1 MQVEAMR
8 RCEGAQPAGEETD
21 RLAGLERHD
30 LGEVRV
36 VGHERRHG
44 AFGHVHELRLRVT
57 AGERAHER
65 RGQQDV
71 ADGAEADQENA
82 QHVAK

>member
-1 MQVEAMR
+1 V
-8 RCEGAQPAGEETD
+8 TD

-30 LGEVRV
+30 VGEMRV
-36 VGHERRHG
+36 VGHQRRHG
-44 AFGHVHELRLRVT
+44 TLRHVHEPRFRVA
-57 AGERAHER
+57 AGERADER

-71 ADGAEADQENA
+71 ADGAETDQENA

>member
-1 MQVEAMR
+1 VQVEAVR
-8 RCEGAQPAGEETD
+8 RCEGAQPARQVAH
-21 RLAGLERHD
+21 RLTGLERHD
-30 LGEVRV
+30 VGEVGV

-44 AFGHVHELRLRVT
+44 ALRHVHELRLRVT
-57 AGERAHER
+57 TGERAHQW

-71 ADGAEADQENA
+71 ADGAETDQENA